1 MTEPDD
7 DDRLLDDF
15 LDRRSPLASA
25 WRDEAAAG
33 QGAPAALD
41 AAILAAAAA
50 ERSEAAKRV
59 TPPRRLTRLRR
70 WRLPVSLA
78 ASLLVSIGVLREGL
92 RDAAAPPPRAAV
104 LAPLPTPVQQA
115 PQDLPMA
122 AAEFAPPE
130 ETAKRAPLPAPTA
143 PAAPLPPDSRPEIA
157 ALPSPMPSPPPPA
170 ESQARSPAESL
181 AESAAVSPAESSAE
195 PAAER
200 AAAAPERAPALAAT
214 PRLAEARRA
223 EADRL
228 AAKADPPAT
237 ADQTW
242 QPARYRGQVLGQ
254 FTADALRQPAASADA
269 DAEPDAGAGTAPQA
283 DPAAGSDPRG
293 TVTVELASGRGV
305 VTALHLAL
313 APPLPLAVVQQM
325 EGLSGDGRAVTQ
337 DDARCAAAAPPADGL
352 LLRRWP
358 QQGVQ
363 LRLTA
368 AGTVMAIDYLEH
380 CP

>member
-1 MTEPDD
+1 MTETDD
-7 DDRLLDDF
+7 DDRLLDAF

-50 ERSEAAKRV
+50 EPSDAAKPV

-104 LAPLPTPVQQA
+104 LAPLPAPAQQA
-115 PQDLPMA
+115 PQDVPMA
-122 AAEFAPPE
+122 AALAPPE
-130 ETAKRAPLPAPTA
+130 ETAKRAPLPA

-157 ALPSPMPSPPPPA
+157 ALPSPIPSPPPPPA
-170 ESQARSPAESL
+170 ESQARSPAEFP
-181 AESAAVSPAESSAE
+181 AESAAVSPFESSAE
-195 PAAER
+195 PAIER
-200 AAAAPERAPALAAT
+200 AAAAPERAPALAAM

-223 EADRL
+223 DADAL
-228 AAKADPPAT
+228 AAKADPPVT
-237 ADQTW
+237 ADQPW
-242 QPARYRGQVLGQ
+242 QPARYHGRVLGQ
-254 FTADALRQPAASADA
+254 FTADALRQLAASADA
-269 DAEPDAGAGTAPQA
+269 EPDVDAGTAPQA

-293 TVTVELASGRGV
+293 TVTVQLAAGGAV

-337 DDARCAAAAPPADGL
+337 DDARCAAELPPADGL

>member
-7 DDRLLDDF
+7 DDRLLDAF

-33 QGAPAALD
+33 RGAPAALD

-50 ERSEAAKRV
+50 ELSEAAKPV
-59 TPPRRLTRLRR
+59 TPPRRPTRLRR

-104 LAPLPTPVQQA
+104 LAPLPAPAQQA
-115 PQDLPMA
+115 PQDVPMA
-122 AAEFAPPE
+122 AALAPPE
-130 ETAKRAPLPAPTA
+130 ETAKRAPLPAP
-143 PAAPLPPDSRPEIA
+143 AAPLPPDSRPEVA
-157 ALPSPMPSPPPPA
+157 ALPSPIPSPPPPPA
-170 ESQARSPAESL
+170 ESQARSPAESP
-181 AESAAVSPAESSAE
+181 AESAAVSPAQPSAEPSAE

-200 AAAAPERAPALAAT
+200 AAAAPERAPALAAM

-223 EADRL
+223 DADAL

-237 ADQTW
+237 ADQPW

-254 FTADALRQPAASADA
+254 FTADALRQLAASADA
-269 DAEPDAGAGTAPQA
+269 EPDVDAGTAPQA

-293 TVTVELASGRGV
+293 TVTVQLAAGRGV

-337 DDARCAAAAPPADGL
+337 DDARCAAELPPADGL

>member
-7 DDRLLDDF
+7 DDRLLDAF

-50 ERSEAAKRV
+50 ELSEAAKRV

-195 PAAER
+195 PAAEQ
-200 AAAAPERAPALAAT
+200 AAAAPERAPALAAM

-223 EADRL
+223 EADAL
-228 AAKADPPAT
+228 AAKADPPAAT
-237 ADQTW
+237 DQPW

-254 FTADALRQPAASADA
+254 FTADALRQQAAPADA
-269 DAEPDAGAGTAPQA
+269 ADAAAIAPQA
-283 DPAAGSDPRG
+283 APAARSDPRG